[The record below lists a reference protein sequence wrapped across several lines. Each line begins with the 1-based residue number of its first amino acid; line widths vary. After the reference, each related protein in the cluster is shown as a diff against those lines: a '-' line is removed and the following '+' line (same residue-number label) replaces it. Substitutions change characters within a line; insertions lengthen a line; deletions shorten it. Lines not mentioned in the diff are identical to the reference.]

1 VLVAAP
7 RSGYTSV
14 MTDSIRAIY
23 ENGVFRPLDTPN
35 LPEHQ
40 QVRLTVESIEPSTKG
55 KIETDKADPL
65 ADVRVSTGI
74 SDLAEHF
81 DDYRFGRRHP

>member
-1 VLVAAP
+1 MLVAAP
-7 RSGYTSV
+7 RSGSSV

-40 QVRLTVESIEPSTKG
+40 QVRLTVESIVPSTQG
-55 KIETDKADPL
+55 NTETGRTDPL

>member
-1 VLVAAP
+1 MLVAAS
-7 RSGYTSV
+7 RSRYTLV

-40 QVRLTVESIEPSTKG
+40 QVRLIVESIVPSTQG
-55 KIETDKADPL
+55 KTETDSADPL
-65 ADVRVSTGI
+65 ADVHVSTGI
-74 SDLAEHF
+74 ADLAEHF

>member
-1 VLVAAP
+1 
-7 RSGYTSV
+7 
-14 MTDSIRAIY
+14 MTNSIRAVY

-40 QVRLTVESIEPSTKG
+40 QVRLTVESIVTNMKG
-55 KIETDKADPL
+55 KTETDGGDPL
-65 ADVRVSTGI
+65 ADVRVSMGI

-81 DDYRFGRRHP
+81 DDYRFGRRQP